1 MTAPGGSAGVGR
13 AATGMGLAAAV
24 SRVLGGG
31 RVLVVAAVLG
41 TTYLGDAFE
50 GANALPTVIF
60 ELLAAGALSAVLV
73 PTFTGLFDEGAVA
86 EAKHRAGGLL
96 GVALIGLGALA
107 VLGVI
112 FAPTIA
118 DLLAG
123 SGSGPASDLAERRD
137 LTTTLLRFFLPQLV
151 LYPFGFLAIALLNA
165 RRVFALP
172 AAAPI
177 ANTIVVVSAL
187 LMFRLVAGADPG
199 TDLSGWEVTLLGLG
213 GTLGVLAFVAVPM
226 VALWRAGV
234 PLRPRFGGRDL
245 EVLGLLRLSGWAVL
259 QHTGGALLLGAAIIL
274 GAATEGGVVAYRVA
288 FYVFLAP
295 YGILAQP
302 IHTAVLPEL
311 SAEVREDAPDAFG
324 RSLRWALDSLCLVV
338 LPASA
343 ALMALAGPA
352 MKVVSFGAA
361 DTGDGVSLMAA
372 GVASL
377 AFGLF
382 GYGTFRLLAAG
393 WYALDDSR
401 TPALVA
407 VASALGGVAFMAV
420 VAPTVEG
427 AALVAV
433 LGFGHSAA
441 FTIGSAVLG
450 VGLWRRTGEPLVP
463 RLFGRCLLASAAIGG
478 VVWWLMDRWNPDGR
492 LTSLGAVIVLTA
504 AGGGLFLALV
514 RWRRWVPESRGP
526 VVGAVA

>member
-1 MTAPGGSAGVGR
+1 
-13 AATGMGLAAAV
+13 MGLAAAA
-24 SRVLGGG
+24 SRFLGGA

-41 TTYLGDAFE
+41 TTFLGDAFE
-50 GANALPTVIF
+50 GANALPTVVF

-73 PTFTGLFDEGAVA
+73 PTFARLFDRGDVS
-86 EAKHRAGGLL
+86 EATRRAGGLL
-96 GVALIGLGALA
+96 GIALVGLGALA
-107 VLGVI
+107 VLGIV
-112 FAPTIA
+112 FAPAIA
-118 DLLAG
+118 GVLVSAG
-123 SGSGPASDLAERRD
+123 SGSTAELAARQD

-187 LMFRLVAGADPG
+187 LLFREVAGADPG
-199 TDLSGWEVTLLGLG
+199 IQLDGWEIALLGLG
-213 GTLGVLAFVAVPM
+213 GTLGVAAFVAVPT
-226 VALWRAGV
+226 VALWRQGV
-234 PLRPRFGGRDL
+234 PLRPRLGGRDP
-245 EVLGLLRLSGWAVL
+245 EVSSLIRLSGWAVL
-259 QHTGGALLLGAAIIL
+259 QHAGGALLLGAAIIL

-311 SAEVREDAPDAFG
+311 SAEAREGDLDAFG
-324 RSLRWALDSLCLVV
+324 RSVRWALDSLALVV

-343 ALMALAGPA
+343 ALVALAGPA
-352 MKVVSFGAA
+352 MAVLSFGAA

-372 GVASL
+372 GTASL
-377 AFGLF
+377 AVGLF
-382 GYGTFRLLAAG
+382 GYGSFRLLAAG

-407 VASALGGVAFMAV
+407 VGSALGGVAFMVV
-420 VAPTVEG
+420 VAPMVEG

-433 LGFGHSAA
+433 LGLGHSAA
-441 FTIGSAVLG
+441 FTVGAAVLG
-450 VGLWRRTGEPLVP
+450 VGLWRRTGQPLMP
-463 RLFGRCLLASAAIGG
+463 RLLGRSLAASIVIG
-478 VVWWLMDRWNPDGR
+478 VALWEVMARWDPSGR
-492 LTSLGAVIVLTA
+492 LATLAALIVLTV
-504 AGGGLFLALV
+504 AGGGAFFGLV
-514 RWRRWVPESRGP
+514 RWRHWVPEARGP
-526 VVGAVA
+526 LLGAAA